1 MSHKPTS
8 KYISRIKTG
17 FFERRFDMAR
27 AGFISGSKILGQTAA
42 GMILA
47 PKERKK
53 KQQEMLSKQAKYL
66 VSEIGKLKGTVVK
79 VGQMMA
85 IYGEY
90 FLPKDITVALHTLE
104 DSTTALEW
112 PSIKKILDNELTQDQ
127 LAQLDINQTPLAAA
141 SLGQVH
147 RATRLSDGKQ
157 LCIKIQY
164 PGVDKS
170 IDSDM
175 NAIINLFSLTGLVTS
190 KKAFEIWLKE
200 VKIMLHQ
207 EVDYK
212 FEAHKTKFIGK
223 MLKDDNRYIVPEVFS
238 EYSTNKILTTSYEP
252 GFMVNAPEIKE
263 LPLQRRNFI
272 AQSALD
278 IFLMEVFDWG
288 EMQTDPNFGNYR
300 IRLDDN
306 GVLDKLILLDFG
318 AMKRFDSKFLDQF
331 CNMIQAAY
339 KEDKNEFLRGA
350 INLKFMKNDFPQEVL
365 NDFAD
370 IAMEIIEPL
379 SAHPEKNIGAVL
391 NNSGQYCWKESNLPN
406 RVAKRASQAS
416 MSKYF
421 ALPPKEFIFINRKL
435 MGVYTFIL
443 VLNAQFNGGEYLKKY
458 F

>member
-8 KYISRIKTG
+8 KYLSRIKTG

-27 AGFISGSKILGQTAA
+27 AGLISGSKILGQTAA
-42 GMILA
+42 GMMLA
-47 PKERKK
+47 PKERKQ

-90 FLPKDITVALHTLE
+90 FLPEDITVALHTLE

-112 PSIKKILDNELTQDQ
+112 TSIQKILENELTMEQ
-127 LAQLDINQTPLAAA
+127 LAQLDINKTPLAAA

-147 RATRLSDGKQ
+147 RATRRSDGKQ

-164 PGVDKS
+164 PGVAKS

-175 NAIINLFSLTGLVTS
+175 NVIINLFSMTGLVTS

-223 MLKDDNRYIVPEVFS
+223 ILKDDDRYIVPEVFS
-238 EYSTNKILTTSYEP
+238 EYSTSKILTTSYES
-252 GFMVNAPEIKE
+252 GLMVNAPEIKE
-263 LPLQRRNFI
+263 LPLQRRNLI

-318 AMKRFDSKFLDQF
+318 AMKRFDTNFLDQF
-331 CNMIQAAY
+331 CHMIQAAY
-339 KEDKNEFLRGA
+339 KEDRNEFLRGA
-350 INLKFMKNDFPQEVL
+350 INLKFMSNTFPQEVL
-365 NDFAD
+365 DDFAD

-379 SAHPEKNIGAVL
+379 SEHPDKNSGAVL
-391 NNSGQYCWKESNLPN
+391 NNNGQYCWKESNLPQ

-421 ALPPKEFIFINRKL
+421 ALPPKEFMFINRKL